1 MTMPAKLIGFL
12 KKYKLLLIGA
22 ALLAALIMVLTVAG
36 VQNDRYTI
44 DAAYDEETHTL
55 TVQQVIHLTNR
66 TGETLEYLLFNLYP
80 NAFLEEARAPVVK
93 TEFHHAYPNGFSAGG
108 AQVSSVLVNDRET
121 AWALDGAQKTFL
133 RVQLPFRLRSHG
145 SVEVTLAYSVTLPN
159 TRMRM
164 GYSDKDV
171 RLCNVF
177 ATLCVHDGD
186 HFRTDA
192 YSAVGDPFVSECA
205 DWDVTLRVP
214 DAYVVAGAGLS
225 QKQEG
230 AWVFKGRDMRDF
242 ALVMSKDF
250 HVAQRE
256 QDGVVIRSFAFTQE
270 GAQETL
276 DYAAQS
282 LQVYSALYGPYP
294 YPDFSVC
301 AAQFYVGGMEYPALV
316 MLDDSLYRSNDG
328 MLEFV
333 TAHEAAHQWWY
344 AGVGSDQVN
353 APWQDEALAEYS
365 TLLYYE
371 SVYGAQSFDSLY
383 QSMVRPATENA
394 SLKGIGVDQ
403 SLDRFESTALYDAL
417 IYRKGAAMLH
427 DLRVSMGN
435 DAFIEALRKYYDENL
450 YSIAAPANFLEALG
464 DNADQALGWLK
475 GAKP

>member
-1 MTMPAKLIGFL
+1 MPAKLYGFL
-12 KKYKLLLIGA
+12 KKYKLLLTGAVLMA
-22 ALLAALIMVLTVAG
+22 ALCVALTFAG
-36 VQNDRYTI
+36 VQNDRYAI
-44 DAAYDEETHTL
+44 DASYDEQTHTL
-55 TVQQVIHLTNR
+55 AVEQVIHMTNR
-66 TGETLEYLLFNLYP
+66 TGETLDHLCLNLYP
-80 NAFLEEARAPVVK
+80 NAFWEQARAPVIK
-93 TEFHHAYPNGFSAGG
+93 TEFSHAYPHGFNAGG
-108 AQVSSVLVNDRET
+108 AQVGSVKVNDREA

-133 RVQLPFRLRSHG
+133 RVQLPFRLRAHG
-145 SVEVTLAYSVTLPN
+145 SVELTLSYTVTLPN
-159 TRMRM
+159 NRLRM

-177 ATLCVHDGD
+177 ATLSVHDGD
-186 HFRTDA
+186 HFRADA
-192 YSAVGDPFVSECA
+192 YSAVGDPFVSDCA

-214 DAYVVAGAGLS
+214 DAYVVAGAGLVE
-225 QKQEG
+225 KKEG

-250 HVAQRE
+250 HVAQTE
-256 QDGVVIRSFAFTQE
+256 QDGVSIRSFAYSQE
-270 GAQETL
+270 SAQEAL

-282 LQVYSALYGPYP
+282 IKVFSDLYGPYP
-294 YPDFSVC
+294 YPDFSIC

-316 MLDDSLYRSNDG
+316 MLDESLYRTDDG

-333 TAHEAAHQWWY
+333 AAHEAAHQWWY

-394 SLKGIGVDQ
+394 SLKGVGVDQ
-403 SLDRFESTALYDAL
+403 RLDRFESAALYDAL

-435 DAFIEALRKYYDENL
+435 DAFIAALRKYYDENL
-450 YSIAAPANFLEALG
+450 YSIAAPSNVLEALG
-464 DNADQALGWLK
+464 DHADQALGWLK